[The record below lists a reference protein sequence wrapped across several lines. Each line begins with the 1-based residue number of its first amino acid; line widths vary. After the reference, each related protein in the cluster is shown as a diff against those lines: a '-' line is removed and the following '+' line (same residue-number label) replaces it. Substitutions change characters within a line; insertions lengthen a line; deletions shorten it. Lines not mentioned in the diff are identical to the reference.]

1 MDLKVITEPRIAAPP
16 EDTVVLLIGLRINK
30 FRMVHRWV
38 PVIASM
44 IPMLIELR
52 KNKEHGFLY
61 SRAWFNRTVIMVQ
74 YWRSMDDLMRYS
86 HRVDGRHRTMWAW
99 FNRAVRNDG
108 AVGIFHE
115 AYVVSPDRMHSVYR
129 NMPRFGMAAATESAP
144 QRQTPPVPGAGG
156 GRREPRRRRAA

>member
-16 EDTVVLLIGLRINK
+16 EGTVVLLIGLRINK
-30 FRMVHRWV
+30 FRMVHRWM
-38 PVIASM
+38 PVIGSM

-52 KNKEHGFLY
+52 KNKDHGFLY

-99 FNRAVRNDG
+99 FNRAVRDDG

-115 AYVVSPDRMHSVYR
+115 AYIISPDRMHSVYR
-129 NMPRFGMAAATESAP
+129 NMPRFGMAAATDSAP
-144 QRQTPPVPGAGG
+144 QRQTPPVPGERHGK
-156 GRREPRRRRAA
+156 RAA